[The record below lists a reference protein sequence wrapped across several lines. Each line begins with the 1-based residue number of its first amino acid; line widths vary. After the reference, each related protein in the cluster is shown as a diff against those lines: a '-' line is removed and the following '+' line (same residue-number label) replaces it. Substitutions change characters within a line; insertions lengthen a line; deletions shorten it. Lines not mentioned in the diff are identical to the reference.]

1 MTLFKLW
8 LTFIVMEN
16 YERKIIIPTKSTA
29 CNSIHTSMIFV
40 PKSHNYNLLWGWKGY
55 DTAYP
60 CKECSYYKILSIF
73 LPQQSKKICTL
84 VQLGLVSRKKSSQLW
99 EVQNAVL
106 FAGLKRNQDNL
117 PATDPPMHPDVSSCV
132 SFLSPFPLL
141 HCTKQTKL
149 NHCQLYHF
157 WITE

>member
-16 YERKIIIPTKSTA
+16 YEWKIIIPTKSTA

-73 LPQQSKKICTL
+73 LPQQSKKNMHTCSIGTGF
-84 VQLGLVSRKKSSQLW
+84 QKEKFPEKFIQFFFYHEMQES
-99 EVQNAVL
+99 
-106 FAGLKRNQDNL
+106 NL
-117 PATDPPMHPDVSSCV
+117 MDRFECS
-132 SFLSPFPLL
+132 
-141 HCTKQTKL
+141 
-149 NHCQLYHF
+149 
-157 WITE
+157 

>member
-8 LTFIVMEN
+8 LTFMVMEN
-16 YERKIIIPTKSTA
+16 YEQKIIIPTKSTA

-73 LPQQSKKICTL
+73 LPQQSKKICIL
-84 VQLGLVSRKKSSQLW
+84 VQLGLVSRKKSSQK
-99 EVQNAVL
+99 NL
-106 FAGLKRNQDNL
+106 FNFFYHEMQESNL
-117 PATDPPMHPDVSSCV
+117 MDRFECS
-132 SFLSPFPLL
+132 
-141 HCTKQTKL
+141 
-149 NHCQLYHF
+149 
-157 WITE
+157 

>member
-8 LTFIVMEN
+8 LTFMVMEN
-16 YERKIIIPTKSTA
+16 YEQKIIIPTKSTA

-73 LPQQSKKICTL
+73 LPQQSKKTCSIVRSGSSL
-84 VQLGLVSRKKSSQLW
+84 SKQLIVQAVFPIYSLPLSTVYSVWQVPVSL
-99 EVQNAVL
+99 
-106 FAGLKRNQDNL
+106 
-117 PATDPPMHPDVSSCV
+117 SCV
-132 SFLSPFPLL
+132 EA
-141 HCTKQTKL
+141 HGWVARI
-149 NHCQLYHF
+149 CQP
-157 WITE
+157 

>member
-8 LTFIVMEN
+8 LTFTVIEN

-73 LPQQSKKICTL
+73 LPQQSKKICIL
-84 VQLGLVSRKKSSQLW
+84 VQLGLVSRKKSSPKNLFNFFITKCKKAIW
-99 EVQNAVL
+99 WTDLNAV
-106 FAGLKRNQDNL
+106 KCNL
-117 PATDPPMHPDVSSCV
+117 MQ
-132 SFLSPFPLL
+132 LI
-141 HCTKQTKL
+141 TKSISIL
-149 NHCQLYHF
+149 
-157 WITE
+157 